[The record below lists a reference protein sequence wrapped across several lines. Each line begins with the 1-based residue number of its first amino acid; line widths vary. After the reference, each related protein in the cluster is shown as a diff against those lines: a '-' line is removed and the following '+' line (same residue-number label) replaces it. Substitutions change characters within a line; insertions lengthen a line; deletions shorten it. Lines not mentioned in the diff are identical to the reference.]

1 MDISIPF
8 RMLGNDLATEDTIE
22 NRVRFLAKRIGFR
35 DHIPTYCGLID
46 NELKK
51 YGIRATVSY
60 TGSVVI
66 VNIKERVILV

>member
-1 MDISIPF
+1 VDISIPF
-8 RMLGNDLATEDTIE
+8 RILGNDLAIE
-22 NRVRFLAKRIGFR
+22 NRIKFLAKRIGFR
-35 DHIPTYCGLID
+35 DHIPTYCGLIEK
-46 NELKK
+46 ELAK

>member
-35 DHIPTYCGLID
+35 DHIPTYCGLIEK
-46 NELKK
+46 ELAK

-60 TGSVVI
+60 TESVVI

>member
-8 RMLGNDLATEDTIE
+8 RMLGNDLAIEDTIE

-46 NELKK
+46 KELKK

-60 TGSVVI
+60 TESVVI
-66 VNIKERVILV
+66 VNIKERVIIV

>member
-60 TGSVVI
+60 TESVVI